1 MSKEILEITKKFH
14 DTYEKLASEYTYET
28 REDTKVFDINSN
40 NGKLMYATVNEIV
53 SPILEENQELKSQL
67 KGTTHCYDEE
77 EHRKLQENYD
87 RIYAENCKLRE
98 EHNINDISL
107 LDENYRLKKGID
119 KAVEYIEWNK
129 DKAKFDNNTKE
140 YDNYTFLNEE
150 NINDLLDILNEV
162 LE

>member
-1 MSKEILEITKKFH
+1 M
-14 DTYEKLASEYTYET
+14 T
-28 REDTKVFDINSN
+28 REELYDKCENMEELYDNFYYPLLV
-40 NGKLMYATVNEIV
+40 
-53 SPILEENQELKSQL
+53 ENQELKSQL
-67 KGTTHCYDEE
+67 KGTTYCFDEE

-87 RIYAENCKLRE
+87 RIYNENCKLRE

-119 KAVEYIEWNK
+119 KAIEYIEWNK

-162 LE
+162 LK

>member
-1 MSKEILEITKKFH
+1 MAKWKCEICGNEFDNFHAQGFDNRIYCPLCYFKK
-14 DTYEKLASEYTYET
+14 
-28 REDTKVFDINSN
+28 
-40 NGKLMYATVNEIV
+40 
-53 SPILEENQELKSQL
+53 ENQELKSQL
-67 KGTTHCYDEE
+67 KGTTHCFDEE

-119 KAVEYIEWNK
+119 EAIEYVEWNK

>member
-1 MSKEILEITKKFH
+1 MNKEILEITKKFH

-67 KGTTHCYDEE
+67 KGTTHCFDEE

-119 KAVEYIEWNK
+119 KAIEYIEEHSRLEPPEYEYLEFYNK
-129 DKAKFDNNTKE
+129 SSLTK
-140 YDNYTFLNEE
+140 
-150 NINDLLDILNEV
+150 LLDILNEV

>member
-1 MSKEILEITKKFH
+1 MNKEILEITKKFH

-67 KGTTHCYDEE
+67 KGTTHCFDEE

-87 RIYAENCKLRE
+87 RIYNENCKLRE

-107 LDENYRLKKGID
+107 LDENYRLKKVID
-119 KAVEYIEWNK
+119 KIKKEVNEQHTIMGCEVVENWVLLQILEE
-129 DKAKFDNNTKE
+129 KE
-140 YDNYTFLNEE
+140 VSE
-150 NINDLLDILNEV
+150 
-162 LE
+162 